1 MATLNVSRC
10 FPCRSR
16 LLLNQSWCLL
26 RCSWCS
32 LSHLLEQPPESRRSR
47 VGAVVI
53 VRARSRDSWVHS
65 TRGSLSLA
73 ICSFFLLIFKDGGA
87 KLIIS
92 CNFKDRR
99 IAWCSLVESDL
110 TSLSDDVSINNQHT
124 VSSGVR
130 SITEKNA
137 VKRAR
142 LKLIKIFIFQ
152 HKTPATE
159 NSEMVNTGLASKPQ
173 LIRSPVHESTQEN
186 AVGHITSGI
195 ECLSPVLSRSPMLIK
210 HRPRHFN
217 QHPILSFYNSILL
230 WSVER
235 RVLVFKTLITAKG

>member
-26 RCSWCS
+26 RCRRGS
-32 LSHLLEQPPESRRSR
+32 LSPLLKQPPGSRRSR

-65 TRGSLSLA
+65 THGSLSLS

-87 KLIIS
+87 ELIIS

-99 IAWCSLVESDL
+99 IARCSLVESDF

-124 VSSGVR
+124 VRSRVR
-130 SITEKNA
+130 SISEKNT
-137 VKRAR
+137 VRRAR
-142 LKLIKIFIFQ
+142 LKFIKISIFQ

-173 LIRSPVHESTQEN
+173 LISSPVHESTQEN
-186 AVGHITSGI
+186 AVGHVTSGVNR
-195 ECLSPVLSRSPMLIK
+195 LSPVFARSPMLIE
-210 HRPRHFN
+210 HRPRHLN
-217 QHPILSFYNSILL
+217 QHPILPLYNSILL
-230 WSVER
+230 WSVGR
-235 RVLVFKTLITAKG
+235 RILVFKPLITAKR